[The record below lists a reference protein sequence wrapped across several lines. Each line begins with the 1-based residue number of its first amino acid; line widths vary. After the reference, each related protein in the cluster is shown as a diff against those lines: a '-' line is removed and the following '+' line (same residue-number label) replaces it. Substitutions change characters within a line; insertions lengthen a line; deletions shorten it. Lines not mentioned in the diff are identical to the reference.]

1 MRPKTRTTD
10 RRIVVALIF
19 LALILAACSDSAGD
33 FEPATQDAAEMEL
46 FGTSSDGAPDEAAE
60 PVPPGDFEMPDSDEP
75 QETQPIPAAEPG
87 AAEVLAVLPT
97 AAAGRDIIFTADMT
111 VAVNDVS
118 AAGEEALRLM
128 QGLGGF
134 LFGQR
139 TVGAP
144 ETSSTLIFKV
154 APEDFEEALRR
165 LGTLGEVRSQHVSA
179 DDVTERIVDLQSRI
193 ETAVTS
199 VERLRDLLS
208 AATDIDTIIE
218 LENQLLAR
226 ETQLET
232 LRGQLRTL
240 QDQVAL
246 ATISL
251 TLTEAA
257 SRPALELEATA
268 YPGHDGGLSCPGGRG
283 LSVEQRTEATV
294 CFEIVNTGD
303 TWLTDF
309 ELRDPVLG
317 VEMGDLIAVFG
328 DPSAA
333 IEPGESILLAAEI
346 EPERTVRT
354 RTTVTAQ
361 AVDSEGESIPGRPV
375 AQTVTMFIEAVAPV
389 GIPGFT
395 EGLAASW
402 EVLVR
407 LSQVVVL
414 IAGGLIPF
422 IWVPALLLF
431 WWYRRTRAAKLA
443 ADVAPVA
450 SGAEEG

>member
-1 MRPKTRTTD
+1 MRRITRID
-10 RRIVVALIF
+10 RRPVVAL
-19 LALILAACSDSAGD
+19 LILTLILTACSEGEADSAPGE
-33 FEPATQDAAEMEL
+33 FGL
-46 FGTSSDGAPDEAAE
+46 FSEGEGRAVDEAAE
-60 PVPPGDFEMPDSDEP
+60 PMPPDDFDFPDAEMPEEAP
-75 QETQPIPAAEPG
+75 AEPASEG
-87 AAEVLAVLPT
+87 APDEVLAVLPT
-97 AAAGRDIIFTADMT
+97 VATGRDIIFTADMT
-111 VAVNDVS
+111 VAVNDV
-118 AAGEEALRLM
+118 AASSEEALRLIR
-128 QGLGGF
+128 GLGGF

-139 TVGAP
+139 TFGAP

-154 APEDFEEALRR
+154 APQDFEEALRR
-165 LGTLGEVRSQHVSA
+165 LANLGEVRSQHVSA

-199 VERLRDLLS
+199 VERLRELLA
-208 AATDIDTIIE
+208 AATDIKVIID

-251 TLTEAA
+251 TLSEAA

-283 LSVEQRTEATV
+283 LTVEQRTEATV
-294 CFEIVNTGD
+294 CFETVNTGD

-317 VEMGDLIAVFG
+317 LEMDDLVVVFG
-328 DPSAA
+328 DPTVA
-333 IEPGESILLAAEI
+333 IEPGESIVLAAEV

-361 AVDSEGESIPGRPV
+361 AVNAEGEPIPGRPV
-375 AQTVTMFIEAVAPV
+375 AQTVTTFIEAVAPV
-389 GIPGFT
+389 GIPSFT

-402 EVLVR
+402 DVLVR
-407 LSQVVVL
+407 LAQVVVL
-414 IAGGLIPF
+414 VAGGLIPF
-422 IWVPALLLF
+422 IWIPALLLF
-431 WWYRRTRAAKLA
+431 WWYRRRAAQPA
-443 ADVAPVA
+443 TETVPTV
-450 SGAEEG
+450 SNPEEG